1 MPSLIKNSNDTIFN
15 MKQGTLTIFIHVPHE
30 PFIEARGSNA
40 GIIIVLIQS
49 KEIGLLGPDI
59 AHFRYWYTTFKL
71 AITNVPRKYIMLK
84 YYYMD
89 RLEEIPLM
97 ER

>member
-1 MPSLIKNSNDTIFN
+1 MPSLIKNLYDTILN

-49 KEIGLLGPDI
+49 KEIGLLGPDVARGPYI
-59 AHFRYWYTTFKL
+59 AHFRYW
-71 AITNVPRKYIMLK
+71 
-84 YYYMD
+84 
-89 RLEEIPLM
+89 
-97 ER
+97 